1 MYDTQELE
9 QLLSSLSLRE
19 EVDPIFTR
27 YLYEKEQVKRSL
39 ALAIGEYKREEA
51 LFWAYELYHSR
62 FQEEVWSL
70 ISELY
75 NFTVNPLFTRFL
87 ENNRKDP
94 CMLGTIVGTLSIRNN
109 SRVIILYREDRHAT
123 ATPQSLGIPP
133 YQYLNQVSQYPIRIE
148 EGTKSSRFN
157 DAYLGGNW
165 LYYCRNCPLWKDRI
179 SRGGGRFSDRTKTV
193 IFDSDDA
200 LESFY
205 DEWGLEPD
213 EQSREMHLMHGV
225 SGH

>member
-19 EVDPIFTR
+19 EVEPIFTR

-39 ALAIGEYKREEA
+39 SLAIRKYKREEA
-51 LFWAYELYHSR
+51 LFWAYELYHSG

-70 ISELY
+70 VSELH

-87 ENNRKDP
+87 ENNWKDP

-109 SRVIILYREDRHAT
+109 SRFIILYQEDRHST
-123 ATPQSLGIPP
+123 VTPQSLGIPP

-148 EGTKSSRFN
+148 ETDHSSRFN

-165 LYYCRNCPLWKDRI
+165 LYYCRNCPVWKDRI
-179 SRGGGRFSDRTKTV
+179 SRGGGRFSERTKTV
-193 IFDSDDA
+193 TFDSDDA